1 MLNMQS
7 LAGHKNYR
15 QNEAAGRIWGRTA
28 AFCAILM
35 LFALLMGPA
44 LAGTE
49 TGEFCPTCPDWSDI
63 DGWLAKKAAYEQ
75 EQQKIAQ
82 PQGQETQLKVQN
94 LDPAPV
100 QAGSNSSPTNE
111 SSNSAPSNESSKSSP
126 GNESPLRSGS
136 FARALVSP
144 AQVLPDDMVLDISPS
159 ATRFI
164 KGSVNLNYEQF
175 LGHGGKLKAVPEIA
189 ALLGKAGISSNDSLV
204 ITGECLPCGG
214 GPSPAA
220 FTYWLLRYL
229 GHEKVRILDASTED
243 WEAAGLNTSVEP
255 AIRPETNYTPSL
267 RPELLAT
274 YDFVANGGA
283 QIVDARPASDF
294 STGSIPSA
302 INIPYSEVMEKDRV
316 KSEEDIRKTFARLKG
331 DKPVV
336 VYTNVGVEASL
347 VWLAL
352 TLSGYDA
359 RLYSLSDWLDN
370 QPAFSYELADVEAK
384 PNPVRSGTSTTI
396 AATFQERQTKA
407 AEKPSPEG
415 EVRLTVMQC
424 AGCGFTSQDIFAN
437 LNRTGGFVQVGYAGK
452 ASGAATGGSLSC
464 TAVINGPND
473 QEAAR
478 MSLLRTSANKY
489 MGIWNADVAPGVY
502 RLSILASISGSST
515 TFPDVLEI
523 EVTD

>member
-1 MLNMQS
+1 
-7 LAGHKNYR
+7 
-15 QNEAAGRIWGRTA
+15 
-28 AFCAILM
+28 
-35 LFALLMGPA
+35 
-44 LAGTE
+44 
-49 TGEFCPTCPDWSDI
+49 
-63 DGWLAKKAAYEQ
+63 
-75 EQQKIAQ
+75 
-82 PQGQETQLKVQN
+82 
-94 LDPAPV
+94 
-100 QAGSNSSPTNE
+100 
-111 SSNSAPSNESSKSSP
+111 
-126 GNESPLRSGS
+126 
-136 FARALVSP
+136 
-144 AQVLPDDMVLDISPS
+144 
-159 ATRFI
+159 
-164 KGSVNLNYEQF
+164 
-175 LGHGGKLKAVPEIA
+175 
-189 ALLGKAGISSNDSLV
+189 
-204 ITGECLPCGG
+204 
-214 GPSPAA
+214 
-220 FTYWLLRYL
+220 
-229 GHEKVRILDASTED
+229 
-243 WEAAGLNTSVEP
+243 
-255 AIRPETNYTPSL
+255 
-267 RPELLAT
+267 
-274 YDFVANGGA
+274 
-283 QIVDARPASDF
+283 
-294 STGSIPSA
+294 
-302 INIPYSEVMEKDRV
+302 MEKDRV